1 MGLFE
6 LFIGI
11 LVLGGIGS
19 LFEGS
24 SNDSSDYSS
33 DYSSY
38 SASKGYHTLHN
49 EADRNHGIALNNC
62 ENCRWH
68 GDESC
73 RWQGNCYG
81 RPGKYHEYVC
91 DNYQPK

>member
-6 LFIGI
+6 I
-11 LVLGGIGS
+11 LVGFGAISVLCGLIS
-19 LFEGS
+19 DS
-24 SNDSSDYSS
+24 SNGSSDYSS
-33 DYSSY
+33 DSP
-38 SASKGYHTLHN
+38 SKGYHNLHN

-68 GDESC
+68 GDNSC
-73 RWQGNCYG
+73 RWQENCYG
-81 RPGKYHEYVC
+81 RPGKYHEYAC